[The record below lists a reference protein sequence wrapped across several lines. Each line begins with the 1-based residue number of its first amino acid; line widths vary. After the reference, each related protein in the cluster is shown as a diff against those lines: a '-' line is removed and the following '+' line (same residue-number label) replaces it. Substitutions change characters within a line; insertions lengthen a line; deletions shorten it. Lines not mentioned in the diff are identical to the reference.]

1 MSHGEC
7 GGLLLVSLAGVGLT
21 FRDMEVQDFAKE
33 YQSKTDEELL
43 RLQLDSGQLI
53 PEANDALKGE
63 LSRRL
68 INGTDRLSAF
78 REQEAQRQTEEAANP
93 GRLFS
98 VYGIGRD
105 RFGKARY
112 VYNSETGM
120 ERFATTVFVVLF
132 WFPLIP
138 TGTYFA
144 DRKRA
149 FLSGQIAFLE
159 KLPLDWEQVLKV
171 WVVAA
176 GSLLALIWA
185 VRLLVLYKP

>member
-1 MSHGEC
+1 
-7 GGLLLVSLAGVGLT
+7 LLVSIVGSGLI
-21 FRDMEVQDFAKE
+21 FRDTEIRDFTKE
-33 YQSKTDEELL
+33 YQSKTDDELL
-43 RLQLDSGQLI
+43 RLELVSEQLT

-78 REQEAQRQTEEAANP
+78 REQESQRKTEQAANP

-98 VYGIGRD
+98 IYSIGRR
-105 RFGKARY
+105 RFGKAGY

-120 ERFATTVFVVLF
+120 ERFTTTVFVVLLY
-132 WFPLIP
+132 FPFIP
-138 TGTYFA
+138 TGTYLA
-144 DRKRA
+144 ERKRG
-149 FLSGQIAFLE
+149 FFSNPITFLE

-176 GSLLALIWA
+176 GSALALIWIFKLLP
-185 VRLLVLYKP
+185 RLLYKP

>member
-1 MSHGEC
+1 M
-7 GGLLLVSLAGVGLT
+7 GVH
-21 FRDMEVQDFAKE
+21 DFAKE
-33 YQSKTDEELL
+33 YQSKADEELL
-43 RLQLDSGQLI
+43 RLELVSGQLT
-53 PEANDALKGE
+53 PEANDALKVE

-98 VYGIGRD
+98 VYGIGRN

-138 TGTYFA
+138 TGTYLA
-144 DRKRA
+144 EKKRE
-149 FLSGQIAFLE
+149 FLSNEITFLE

-176 GSLLALIWA
+176 GSLLDLIW
-185 VRLLVLYKP
+185 VFKLLPRLLYRP

>member
-1 MSHGEC
+1 
-7 GGLLLVSLAGVGLT
+7 
-21 FRDMEVQDFAKE
+21 MEIQDFARE

-43 RLQLDSGQLI
+43 RLQLVSEQLTAK
-53 PEANDALKGE
+53 ANDALKGE

-78 REQEAQRQTEEAANP
+78 RQQEAQRQTEQARDP

-98 VYGIGRD
+98 VYSFGRS

-112 VYNSETGM
+112 FYDSETGM

-132 WFPLIP
+132 YFPLIP
-138 TGTYFA
+138 TGTYLA
-144 DRKRA
+144 ERKRE
-149 FLSGQIAFLE
+149 FFSNQTTFLE

-176 GSLLALIWA
+176 GSLLALIWIFKLLP
-185 VRLLVLYKP
+185 RLLYRP